1 MESTYR
7 VEWVS
12 GSEGIFEDVMTGIFQ
27 VWIYIYIYRIMIVVH
42 HPFTWGEPYSVW
54 SPPHVKGWC
63 TFVVHL
69 VYNYHSSYIY
79 YMDYGTTFFFI
90 WWESRLLTSFATWK
104 EGVGGV
110 LFFSF

>member
-27 VWIYIYIYRIMIVVH
+27 VWIYIYIYRIMI
-42 HPFTWGEPYSVW
+42 
-54 SPPHVKGWC
+54 
-63 TFVVHL
+63 VVHL

>member
-42 HPFTWGEPYSVW
+42 Q
-54 SPPHVKGWC
+54 
-63 TFVVHL
+63 
-69 VYNYHSSYIY
+69 VYNKCTPPLH
-79 YMDYGTTFFFI
+79 MG
-90 WWESRLLTSFATWK
+90 
-104 EGVGGV
+104 
-110 LFFSF
+110 